1 MADIK
6 ASSNLDDNIKIPW
19 APLSYTVSTMH
30 CITVSLAGGGT
41 GLGSMWGRQ
50 QAMSML
56 MDAGFEDVEVRE
68 IETVTPST
76 TTTSRSNEDVDRQV
90 VISALLGW

>member
-1 MADIK
+1 MR
-6 ASSNLDDNIKIPW
+6 
-19 APLSYTVSTMH
+19 
-30 CITVSLAGGGT
+30 CITVSLAGGGA

-76 TTTSRSNEDVDRQV
+76 TTTSVQMRVRT
-90 VISALLGW
+90 AK

>member
-1 MADIK
+1 
-6 ASSNLDDNIKIPW
+6 
-19 APLSYTVSTMH
+19 MH

-41 GLGSMWGRQ
+41 GLGSMWGKT
-50 QAMSML
+50 AGDV
-56 MDAGFEDVEVRE
+56 DADGCWLEDVEVRE